1 MTDLKTGRR
10 LAPGPWRAAARDL
23 SHGGGVVTPARGDLE
38 RGRTMTPQTH
48 RRIDQASTAIEA
60 LLIVVLIVGLVFA

>member
-1 MTDLKTGRR
+1 
-10 LAPGPWRAAARDL
+10 
-23 SHGGGVVTPARGDLE
+23 
-38 RGRTMTPQTH
+38 MTPRTH